1 MSNVLMT
8 PEGHE
13 ILKWADRSARQRHQS
28 LVDTEHLL
36 DAALQHNL
44 ARRAL
49 AAGGVD
55 PDSLLDILLMELGLV
70 RDEPLK
76 GTLGLTKQAI
86 QRLEST
92 EALAQSMGQ
101 SSVNSAHI
109 ALAMLMDPE
118 PLMADILKRLPPL
131 DLTAMRRYIQEKSP
145 KTEGTRANVTKLDRK
160 TVEQARKRR
169 LNENLRQQNKNAPR
183 IIITSSRSNTRNP
196 YLPYIIAGVI
206 ALLVIYGFMINASTT
221 VAILIV
227 LVGWIFSVVIH
238 EFAHAIV
245 AYWGGD
251 YTVAD
256 KGYLSLNPLKYTHPM
271 LSIGLPLLF
280 LAMGG
285 IGLPGGAVY
294 IETHRLRNK
303 YWRTA
308 VALAGPVG
316 SFLCLV
322 VFSAPFWT
330 GMVSTEMIY
339 QFPMASLVADRYSF
353 WSALALLSSLQVMA
367 IMFNLIPLPPLD
379 GFNAVEPFLPP
390 DMAHQIRSTIGM
402 MGIFILLILFWFTP
416 LSKIFFEQVWQVTDW
431 VHIPRILISDGFD
444 TVLFWRQNN

>member
-1 MSNVLMT
+1 MTNVLMT

-36 DAALQHNL
+36 DGALQHNL

-55 PDSLLDILLMELGLV
+55 SDALLDILLVELGLV
-70 RDEPLK
+70 RDEPLE

-92 EALAQSMGQ
+92 ETLAQSMGQ
-101 SSVNSAHI
+101 SSANSAHI
-109 ALAMLMDPE
+109 ALAMLTNPE
-118 PLMADILKRLPPL
+118 PLMAEILQRLPQL
-131 DLTAMRRYIQEKSP
+131 DLDAMRRYVQEKSP
-145 KTEGTRANVTKLDRK
+145 KTEGSRANISKLDRK
-160 TVEQARKRR
+160 AVSQARQRR
-169 LNENLRQQNKNAPR
+169 INENTRQQRKNSPR
-183 IIITSSRSNTRNP
+183 IIITSGRSASNP
-196 YLPYIIAGVI
+196 YLPYIIGGAL
-206 ALLVIYGFMINASTT
+206 ALLVLYGFMINAATT
-221 VAILIV
+221 GAILIV
-227 LVGWIFSVVIH
+227 VVGWIFSVVIH
-238 EFAHAIV
+238 EFSHAIV

-256 KGYLSLNPLKYTHPM
+256 KGYLSLNPLKYTHPL

-294 IETHRLRNK
+294 IETHRLRSK

-308 VALAGPVG
+308 VALAGPLG
-316 SFLCLV
+316 SFLCLI

-330 GMVSTEMIY
+330 GMVTNEMIY
-339 QFPMASLVADRYSF
+339 QFPMDSLIADRYSF
-353 WSALALLSSLQVMA
+353 WSALAVLSALQVMA
-367 IMFNLIPLPPLD
+367 IMFNLIPLPPL
-379 GFNAVEPFLPP
+379 
-390 DMAHQIRSTIGM
+390 ST
-402 MGIFILLILFWFTP
+402 L
-416 LSKIFFEQVWQVTDW
+416 
-431 VHIPRILISDGFD
+431 R
-444 TVLFWRQNN
+444 